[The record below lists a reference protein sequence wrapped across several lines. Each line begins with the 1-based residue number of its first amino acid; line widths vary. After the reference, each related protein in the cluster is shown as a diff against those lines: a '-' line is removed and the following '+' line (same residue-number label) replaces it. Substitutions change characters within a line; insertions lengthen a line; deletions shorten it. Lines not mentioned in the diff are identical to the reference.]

1 MVSMMQALQSGASL
15 SVHPGQIVWNTPDR
29 STLGFTNRHRGEL
42 HNIGVLA
49 DIDLVQGIAMDDH
62 LELLFV
68 MTEDLFDA
76 TKDNMPVATGR
87 RTDPAATGRRTDPA
101 AAYHGYVVWQ
111 RRGVPNHPRIEIS
124 PDQGITLWYH
134 WPDEDAQPS
143 MPESPLQRPVRRS
156 NALAAAEHDHRFRK
170 DHELIGRIH
179 PPNVADA
186 RHDPLQLRNM
196 QSAIGLPLPVI

>member
-1 MVSMMQALQSGASL
+1 MVSMMQALQSRASL

-29 STLGFTNRHRGEL
+29 STLCFTNRRRGEL
-42 HNIGVLA
+42 HNIGALA

-76 TKDNMPVATGR
+76 TKDKMPV
-87 RTDPAATGRRTDPA
+87 ATGRRTDPA

-124 PDQGITLWYH
+124 PDQVITLWYH

-143 MPESPLQRPVRRS
+143 MPEAPLQRPVRR
-156 NALAAAEHDHRFRK
+156 
-170 DHELIGRIH
+170 
-179 PPNVADA
+179 
-186 RHDPLQLRNM
+186 
-196 QSAIGLPLPVI
+196 

>member
-1 MVSMMQALQSGASL
+1 MVSMTQALQSGASL

-29 STLGFTNRHRGEL
+29 STLGFTSRHRGEL

-49 DIDLVQGIAMDDH
+49 DIDLVQGIAMDNH
-62 LELLFV
+62 IELLFV

-87 RTDPAATGRRTDPA
+87 RADPAAA

-124 PDQGITLWYH
+124 PDQVMS
-134 WPDEDAQPS
+134 PDKTA
-143 MPESPLQRPVRRS
+143 
-156 NALAAAEHDHRFRK
+156 K
-170 DHELIGRIH
+170 GREF
-179 PPNVADA
+179 VE
-186 RHDPLQLRNM
+186 
-196 QSAIGLPLPVI
+196 AILHTGDF